1 MLNLSGIE
9 LASLIVSGLI
19 LIFLVI
25 ALVVQI
31 SLIIKYKQYNKM
43 PLSNGLTAEQTAR
56 SLLDAN
62 GLQYVQIKKLGFFRR
77 ILLFGNHYS
86 VMKKTIYFFSQTQ
99 IMYCKWCKSGKF
111 SCSMVIWYL
120 TLTELNRIDINRCC

>member
-86 VMKKTIYFFSQTQ
+86 VMKKTIYLRTNILNSSS
-99 IMYCKWCKSGKF
+99 IRSGLIKVLILYASVF
-111 SCSMVIWYL
+111 EIL
-120 TLTELNRIDINRCC
+120 AFLFTLSIEA